1 LIYCQNIILKEK
13 RLIQEQLN
21 KYLLFSFR
29 IDFIMK
35 VTDNGVGFDEKMK
48 IRQDSYGLIGM
59 KERVYLLDGKLT
71 VTGKQVIGTT
81 VFLLKCHIKYKISF
95 GNFVY

>member
-1 LIYCQNIILKEK
+1 
-13 RLIQEQLN
+13 
-21 KYLLFSFR
+21 
-29 IDFIMK
+29 MK

-71 VTGKQVIGTT
+71 VTGKQGIGTT
-81 VFLLKCHIKYKISF
+81 VFVEMPYKK
-95 GNFVY
+95 